1 MPARQ
6 YIYVDAG
13 LSQFV
18 DDRILFAAQC
28 GYQFIARLGVQA
40 GYTSRKIIS
49 RSTRHVRGVLRGNY
63 FVERDVSYAADV
75 GHAMCIWCIKTAA
88 KILLFDENQS
98 PYHRVITEISG
109 KECCFL

>member
-40 GYTSRKIIS
+40 GYTSGKIIS

-75 GHAMCIWCIKTAA
+75 GHAQVYLVYKNGRKDTP
-88 KILLFDENQS
+88 F
-98 PYHRVITEISG
+98 R
-109 KECCFL
+109 